1 MRSDN
6 GGKFVRARKNFAMQ
20 SITGTSLRFTTTFS
34 NATTSGPLTHLLGYG
49 GVWERC
55 IRTVRKVLR
64 ALTKEQVL
72 DDEGQIAYLYFYIS
86 NPMKIVRYA
95 ILL

>member
-34 NATTSGPLTHLLGYG
+34 NATTSGPLTHLLGLVMVECG
-49 GVWERC
+49 SDVSAQC
-55 IRTVRKVLR
+55 VR
-64 ALTKEQVL
+64 
-72 DDEGQIAYLYFYIS
+72 S
-86 NPMKIVRYA
+86 
-95 ILL
+95 